1 MHRATY
7 STTAGTATARSSFV
21 GNVFCQHNASC
32 FGMEGDAHQ
41 REEGTGGA
49 HREVDGGGRRVG
61 QEGGMVVA
69 CGDGR
74 SKNVCLW
81 SAATGTLQRTATHCN
96 TLQHTATHCNT
107 LQHTATQE
115 CVSMERCYW

>member
-7 STTAGTATARSSFV
+7 PTTAGTATARSSFV
-21 GNVFCQHNASC
+21 GDVFCQHNASR

-81 SAATGTLQRTATHCN
+81 SAATGDFLCVCLCVCVYGLQMTLS
-96 TLQHTATHCNT
+96 
-107 LQHTATQE
+107 
-115 CVSMERCYW
+115 VSVSVHVSVDSR